1 MDTKLKA
8 VGKIQQIEEKQRDCV
23 GRQLESMR
31 QHHTHLKLQL
41 SQLADL
47 KKHSEQTALMA
58 PSLNSAI
65 LMNLNR
71 VNLMLQKMLV
81 HHEYEQAV
89 MQAQCFSVQKVLE
102 QKHARVQKLEKVLE
116 RWRAKQKYEKA
127 RKEQKLFED
136 IINCRFN
143 RKAL

>member
-8 VGKIQQIEEKQRDCV
+8 VGRIQQIEEKQRDCV

-31 QHHTHLKLQL
+31 QHHTHLKQQL

-47 KKHSEQTALMA
+47 KKHSGQTALMA

-65 LMNLNR
+65 LMNLNS
-71 VNLMLQKMLV
+71 VNQMLQKMLV
-81 HHEYEQAV
+81 HHENEQAV

-102 QKHARVQKLEKVLE
+102 QKHARVQMLEKAFELV
-116 RWRAKQKYEKA
+116 RAKQKHETA

>member
-1 MDTKLKA
+1 MDAKLKA
-8 VGKIQQIEEKQRDCV
+8 VGRIQQIEEKQRDSV

-47 KKHSEQTALMA
+47 KKHSGQTALMA